1 MNIGSQYFCASH
13 TSKKN
18 NMSSNRGEE
27 IRFVGGKYIGYTGWR
42 NLDGDKTAAS
52 VAVIVHGYKD
62 KKNGSTSNK
71 TTVVRKTSV
80 SSKAQPAPQSR
91 AEAIMQQH
99 PEIEQ
104 TMEKLAR
111 QLAKCE
117 LSTRSAS
124 ILHIFATKLQDATA
138 RQIAMGNRATWK
150 RVQYNSGEAS
160 DSLEL

>member
-1 MNIGSQYFCASH
+1 
-13 TSKKN
+13 
-18 NMSSNRGEE
+18 MSTSNRGAE
-27 IRFVGGKYIGYTGWR
+27 IRFVRGKYLGYMGWI
-42 NLDGDKTAAS
+42 NLEGKKTAAS
-52 VAVIVHGYKD
+52 VDVIVQGYKETD
-62 KKNGSTSNK
+62 GSTCNRA
-71 TTVVRKTSV
+71 TTVRKTSV
-80 SSKAQPAPQSR
+80 RPRAQAAPRSR